1 MNMSDVYA
9 KRNSFFLTP
18 SPLISGLSW
27 VFLAVGIL
35 GIGYGVSDGEI
46 TAKHIWGA
54 ILFNL
59 FFFFSLG
66 LGGMGFAAIQDV
78 IGANWARPIK
88 RIMESFSRFLFVA
101 LGIFLVFL
109 FCAAFDL
116 LGAGSVY
123 SWIKDPAVV
132 EHFYGKNIWLQK
144 NFWLVRNIF
153 IVIAIGLAARWQ
165 LSMVLPRDHELI
177 TGDKAKAE
185 AMAHESKFKL
195 KLWSSLVLLVYGV
208 GLTFF
213 GMDLI
218 MSLSPLWFSTLFG
231 GWQLAVAFQ
240 SLMAV
245 LLIIMFMFKGTD
257 IGSVIGQQ
265 QFHDVGKLMYGF
277 SCFFAYLT
285 FAHILTY
292 WYGNVPEETEYFLH
306 RLHEPYLSMVVYI
319 PFVSFVIPLYLF
331 MFKAAKWTG
340 AIAIPMALIVLS
352 GLWLANLV
360 LVMPEVSTPEQ
371 FGSGILEFAVFLGF
385 LGLFARCVFW
395 FGKDHPMV
403 GVADPLLADA
413 LRGGH

>member
-1 MNMSDVYA
+1 MNMNDVYEQR
-9 KRNSFFLTP
+9 KSFFLDP
-18 SPLISGLSW
+18 GPMLSGLSW
-27 VFLAVGIL
+27 VFVAIGVLA
-35 GIGYGVSDGEI
+35 IGYGISDSAI

-54 ILFNL
+54 VLFNL

-66 LGGMGFAAIQDV
+66 LGGLGFAAIQDV
-78 IGANWARPIK
+78 VGAHWARPIK
-88 RIMESFSRFLFVA
+88 RIMESFSRFFFLALALFAFFIICV
-101 LGIFLVFL
+101 
-109 FCAAFDL
+109 AFDL

-123 SWIKDPAVV
+123 SWVENPDVV
-132 EHFYGKNIWLQK
+132 KHFWGKKSWLVTE
-144 NFWLVRNIF
+144 FWLVRNI
-153 IVIAIGLAARWQ
+153 VLLIAMALAARWQ
-165 LSMVLPRDHELI
+165 LSMVLPRDHVLLD
-177 TGDKAKAE
+177 GDRDKALKVAAE
-185 AMAHESKFKL
+185 ARFKL
-195 KLWSSLVLLVYGV
+195 KLWSALVLLVYGI

-245 LLIIMFMFKGTD
+245 LLLIMFMFKGTT

-306 RLHEPYLSMVVYI
+306 RLHEPWLSMVIYI

-340 AIAIPMALIVLS
+340 VIAVPMALIVLS
-352 GLWLANLV
+352 GLWLANLI
-360 LVMPEVSTPEQ
+360 LVMPETTTTEA
-371 FGSGILEFAVFLGF
+371 FGFGLLEIAVFLGF
-385 LGLFARCVFW
+385 LGVFARCMFW

-403 GVADPLLADA
+403 GIADPLLADA